1 MDLALMQRVLP
12 FFLEAA
18 WVTVQISV
26 LALLLGFVVAGILV
40 IARLSNSAMLRFLSG
55 AYISV
60 FRGTPCLVQ
69 LFVLYFGGP
78 QIGLELEPYS
88 AGVIGLGLN
97 IGAYMAE
104 SIRGA
109 IASVDRGQM
118 EAARDCKLK
127 CVRAFFHSSAIGILS
142 SPNMMWKLCKAGFQ
156 K

>member
-26 LALLLGFVVAGILV
+26 LALALGFAIATVLV
-40 IARLSNSAMLRFLSG
+40 LARLSNSALLRLLSG

-78 QIGLELEPYS
+78 QIGLELEPYA

-109 IASVDRGQM
+109 IAGVDRGKQKRPDRLVLT
-118 EAARDCKLK
+118 AAGR
-127 CVRAFFHSSAIGILS
+127 SG
-142 SPNMMWKLCKAGFQ
+142 
-156 K
+156 